1 MITGQ
6 KLRQKIIQMGMA
18 IAFVFSIGIMHG
30 TSLHASEL
38 EYQESASEVIMNS
51 LKGQKKR
58 SFLRKLYTQLFFA
71 PIWMQEKRLSSASKE
86 LFSHIKNDGTLDKVG
101 KLYQDVLLL
110 ESLAEEVYGANAT
123 TTQKIDLE
131 FKISQLYE
139 AYTNYAYLGGI
150 NWGAFNARISNLMV
164 NDVNTEWIL
173 HRPYADALSMAEHAA
188 LGASLAS
195 ELKKAIPSKYHYKEL
210 QREVVKYRKIK
221 ANGGWLPIPLKGTL
235 KVGNTTQA
243 VYDLRERLRVTGDYV
258 ACTDSNSTE
267 GFVYNKCLQK
277 AVKHFQRRNGLSVDG
292 AVGPGTLKVLN
303 KTVDERIT
311 SMLLNLDRIK
321 WLKERNAKRRVI
333 INIPDFMLY
342 FEEDGK
348 LRQSIRTIVGK
359 PKNPTPIFSNT
370 VKTIVLNPYWN
381 LPTSI
386 VQKEMIPK
394 LLKNSNAMTKKG
406 IEIRTGWGKN
416 AKLVNPSSIDWAQY
430 RYSKGV
436 PFRFAQVPG
445 PRNALGKI
453 KFLFPNKFAV
463 YMHDTPTKSLFNRSK
478 RAFSHGCIRLQKPR
492 ELLKTFASFN
502 SNVDFVKSQKILK
515 GKDKTYYA
523 LKQKVPV
530 DVIYLTAWVDY
541 DGKLQF
547 RNDIYNYDKMQLKSF
562 RRW

>member
-1 MITGQ
+1 MMR
-6 KLRQKIIQMGMA
+6 LRNKIIHVSNTIVA
-18 IAFVFSIGIMHG
+18 ILVISTGN
-30 TSLHASEL
+30 LQASEL
-38 EYQESASEVIMNS
+38 EYQEDASAVIMNS
-51 LKGQKKR
+51 LQGQGKY
-58 SFLRKLYTQLFFA
+58 SFLRKLYSQLFFT
-71 PIWMQEKRLSSASKE
+71 PLWMHKKGISKAAKE
-86 LFSHIKNDGTLDKVG
+86 LFSHIKNDATLDKMG
-101 KLYQDVLLL
+101 KLYQDALLL
-110 ESLAEEVYGANAT
+110 ESMTNEVYGTNGT
-123 TTQKIDLE
+123 TTQKVDLE

-139 AYTNYAYLGGI
+139 GYTNYAYLGSI

-164 NDVNTEWIL
+164 NDVSTEWVL
-173 HRPYADALSMAEHAA
+173 HRPDVNALIMAEHAA
-188 LGASLAS
+188 LGGSLGQ
-195 ELKKAIPSKYHYKEL
+195 ELKKSIPSKYKYKALQKEL
-210 QREVVKYRKIK
+210 IRYREIK
-221 ANGGWLPIPLKGTL
+221 ENGGWTPILLTGILKAGAS
-235 KVGNTTQA
+235 TQS
-243 VYDLRERLRVTGDYV
+243 VYALRERLRVTGDYLP
-258 ACTDSNSTE
+258 CENSTE
-267 GFVYNKCLQK
+267 GLEYDKCLQG
-277 AVKHFQRRNGLSVDG
+277 AVKHFQKRNGLSVDG
-292 AVGPGTLKVLN
+292 EVGSGTLKVLN

-311 SMLLNLDRIK
+311 TMLLNLDRIK
-321 WLKERNAKRRVI
+321 WLKERNAKRHVI

-348 LRQSIRTIVGK
+348 LRQSIRTVVGK

-394 LLKNSNAMTKKG
+394 LLKNSNAMRKKG

-430 RYSKGV
+430 RYSKEV

-445 PRNALGKI
+445 PGNALGKV
-453 KFLFPNKFAV
+453 KFLFPNKYAV
-463 YMHDTPTKSLFNRSK
+463 YMHDTPSKSLFNKSK

-502 SNVDFVKSQKILK
+502 SNVDFSKSQKILK
-515 GKDKTYYA
+515 GKNKTYYT

-547 RNDIYNYDKMQLKSF
+547 RNDVYNYDKMQLKSF
-562 RRW
+562 RKW